1 MLIKEE
7 ILFLRNT
14 RDGSRITRMLVFD
27 SEWSQAHWEGR
38 RDEVH
43 GSRMIRVPEKRAYA
57 LPNGDHELILVN
69 REQWDKA
76 PHLKPGRYLG
86 RVISH
91 HIAGE
96 EMDRCL
102 ADCDDCDEY
111 RRASGL
117 YLMRGESC

>member
-7 ILFLRNT
+7 ILFHRAT
-14 RDGSRITRMLVFD
+14 RDGSRIARLLVFD
-27 SEWSQAHWEGR
+27 SEWDQIRWEGER
-38 RDEVH
+38 GDDRDEPLYH
-43 GSRMIRVPEKRAYA
+43 GDY
-57 LPNGDHELILVN
+57 GLILVN

-102 ADCDDCDEY
+102 ADCDDCTD
-111 RRASGL
+111 
-117 YLMRGESC
+117 YLMGGE

>member
-1 MLIKEE
+1 MLIQEE
-7 ILFLRNT
+7 ITFLRNT
-14 RDGSRITRMLVFD
+14 RDGHQVSRVLVFD
-27 SEWSQAHWEGR
+27 TEWDAIRWEGER
-38 RDEVH
+38 GDDRDEPLYH
-43 GSRMIRVPEKRAYA
+43 
-57 LPNGDHELILVN
+57 GDHELILVN

-102 ADCDDCDEY
+102 ADCDYCTD
-111 RRASGL
+111 
-117 YLMRGESC
+117 YLMGGE

>member
-7 ILFLRNT
+7 ILFHRNT
-14 RDGSRITRMLVFD
+14 RDGSRITRLLVFD
-27 SEWSQAHWEGR
+27 SEWDRLRWEGR
-38 RDEVH
+38 RDADELDALVH
-43 GSRMIRVPEKRAYA
+43 GDY
-57 LPNGDHELILVN
+57 ELILVN
-69 REQWDKA
+69 REQWGKA

-102 ADCDDCDEY
+102 ADCDDCTDY
-111 RRASGL
+111 LTGGAS
-117 YLMRGESC
+117 C

>member
-7 ILFLRNT
+7 ILFHRGE
-14 RDGSRITRMLVFD
+14 RHGSRITRMLVFD
-27 SEWSQAHWEGR
+27 SEWDQIRWEGR
-38 RDEVH
+38 RDVDELGKLVALVH
-43 GSRMIRVPEKRAYA
+43 GDY
-57 LPNGDHELILVN
+57 ELILVN

-86 RVISH
+86 LVISH

-102 ADCDDCDEY
+102 AGCDECDDY
-111 RRASGL
+111 RRASAI
-117 YLMRGESC
+117 YLMGGAS

>member
-1 MLIKEE
+1 MLIQEE
-7 ILFLRNT
+7 IVFLRNT
-14 RDGSRITRMLVFD
+14 RDGHRVSRILVFD
-27 SEWSQAHWEGR
+27 TEWGAIRWEGER
-38 RDEVH
+38 GDDRDEPLYH
-43 GSRMIRVPEKRAYA
+43 
-57 LPNGDHELILVN
+57 GDHELILVN

-102 ADCDDCDEY
+102 ADCDDCTD
-111 RRASGL
+111 
-117 YLMRGESC
+117 YLMGGE

>member
-7 ILFLRNT
+7 ILFHRAT
-14 RDGSRITRMLVFD
+14 RDGSRIARMLVFD

-38 RDEVH
+38 RDVDELDALVH
-43 GSRMIRVPEKRAYA
+43 GDY
-57 LPNGDHELILVN
+57 GLILVN

-102 ADCDDCDEY
+102 ADCDDCTD
-111 RRASGL
+111 
-117 YLMRGESC
+117 YLMGGE